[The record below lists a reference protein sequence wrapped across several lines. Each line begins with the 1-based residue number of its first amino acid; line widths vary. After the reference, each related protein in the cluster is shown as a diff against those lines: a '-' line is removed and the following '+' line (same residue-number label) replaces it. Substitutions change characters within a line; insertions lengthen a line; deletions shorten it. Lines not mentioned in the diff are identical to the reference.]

1 MTNKLIDDIRNN
13 LDDGKINSEKLFE
26 EARNKAIKYQ
36 DEYNSFVTILDKK
49 EEVSSNSILSGIPY
63 ALKDNISTKGILTTG
78 SSNILKDYI
87 PLYDATVYKKL
98 KEAGAVLVGKTVLD
112 ELAMGGTGTTG
123 HTGVVRNPWDKTRMI
138 GGSSAGSAASVAL
151 GIVPFS
157 IGSDTGD
164 SIRKPAAYGGIVG
177 YKPTYGR
184 VSRYG
189 LFAFASSLDHVGV
202 FSRCVRDTAYVMDII
217 KGHDNK
223 DMTSLPDE
231 NISYVNNLS
240 NDVKGKKLF
249 YIKEL
254 IDEENYPNMNDE
266 LKKHLEIYH
275 ETIKKLEEIGASVT
289 GVSIDKKIL
298 NALPSVYVVLSCAE
312 ATSNMSNLT
321 GFIFGPREDG
331 KNYIE
336 MMKNYRTKNFSSLI
350 KRRFIIGSYVLQ
362 KENQERYF
370 INAQRVRRLI
380 VDIMK
385 DYFEEYDAMIMPV
398 GVGAAKHI
406 DGSLDMIDKNTSV
419 LDEFLQVGNFGGFPS
434 ITIPDGFI
442 DNLPVGVNITGNCYD
457 DQNVLNI
464 AYALESV
471 MPYKNQIAKE
481 VNHE

>member
-1 MTNKLIDDIRNN
+1 
-13 LDDGKINSEKLFE
+13 
-26 EARNKAIKYQ
+26 
-36 DEYNSFVTILDKK
+36 
-49 EEVSSNSILSGIPY
+49 
-63 ALKDNISTKGILTTG
+63 
-78 SSNILKDYI
+78 
-87 PLYDATVYKKL
+87 
-98 KEAGAVLVGKTVLD
+98 
-112 ELAMGGTGTTG
+112 
-123 HTGVVRNPWDKTRMI
+123 
-138 GGSSAGSAASVAL
+138 
-151 GIVPFS
+151 
-157 IGSDTGD
+157 
-164 SIRKPAAYGGIVG
+164 
-177 YKPTYGR
+177 
-184 VSRYG
+184 
-189 LFAFASSLDHVGV
+189 
-202 FSRCVRDTAYVMDII
+202 
-217 KGHDNK
+217 
-223 DMTSLPDE
+223 
-231 NISYVNNLS
+231 
-240 NDVKGKKLF
+240 
-249 YIKEL
+249 
-254 IDEENYPNMNDE
+254 
-266 LKKHLEIYH
+266 
-275 ETIKKLEEIGASVT
+275 
-289 GVSIDKKIL
+289 
-298 NALPSVYVVLSCAE
+298 
-312 ATSNMSNLT
+312 MSNLT